1 MKYALLRFV
10 KQMEVDYDYVI
21 ILELSKE
28 LLGSDANVFLVNP
41 YPNSQNSPFYNV
53 CDHDNGIT
61 KLEQCLLG
69 IVEKNEDASFILC
82 GDFNAR
88 TGNKV
93 PIYFDFASSC
103 FDTTGVNFW
112 LDGFKNN
119 DPPFQRCSKDA
130 HINVNGHKLLAL
142 CSSFD

>member
-1 MKYALLRFV
+1 
-10 KQMEVDYDYVI
+10 MEVNYDNVI
-21 ILELSKE
+21 VLELSKE
-28 LLGSDANVFLVNP
+28 LLGSDANVFLVNT
-41 YPNSQNSPFYNV
+41 YPNSQNSPFLNV
-53 CDHDNGIT
+53 CDYDNGIT
-61 KLEQCLLG
+61 MLQQCLLG

-119 DPPFQRCSKDA
+119 DAHFQSCSKDT
-130 HINVNGHKLLAL
+130 HV
-142 CSSFD
+142 